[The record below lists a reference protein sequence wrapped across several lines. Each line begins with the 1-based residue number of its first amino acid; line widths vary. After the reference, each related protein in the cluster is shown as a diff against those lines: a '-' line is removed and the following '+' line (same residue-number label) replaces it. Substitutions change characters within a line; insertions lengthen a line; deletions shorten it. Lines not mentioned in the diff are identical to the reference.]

1 MMPAVAAES
10 GRGLKGRRDP
20 TMAPPLPARSLL
32 REWKDAAAA
41 AGIKPLPWQEIAARY
56 MMATTAGRSWAYPDV
71 CIAAARQNGKTAL
84 LVPRIL
90 HDLRSG
96 RRTLH
101 IAHRMRV
108 SSQVFRVVAPIAQK
122 EGARLRLAQGQ
133 EEVFHPSGGTYAIV
147 AALRGARGDHCDTL
161 IVDEAREFEDTE
173 AMEAAGPTVAASQ
186 NGQTIFLSNA
196 GSDASI
202 ILNALRRRGEDGDPT
217 IAYVEWAAG
226 ADRSIDDI
234 AGWAEANPSLGHF
247 PGLFAFLQKQRAAY
261 EESPAVFE
269 TEHLCRWVRTMLTRV
284 VGSDAWARCHAD
296 TSEPERPAMA
306 FNMDPGTTRAAAA
319 IAWRMADGRIGLRQ
333 LLDARGAPLD
343 TEALGLHLR
352 KTAIEH
358 RVRRVG
364 FASWTD
370 AALARGWKQAK
381 ALDGKEFAA
390 ACAVFVEL
398 VNSGRLAWD
407 GEELIGD
414 DLAFTTRKP
423 HESGAW
429 VAVPASVERP
439 TPAALAAIRAVYL
452 ASERPNLPRIG

>member
-1 MMPAVAAES
+1 MMPAVAPDTRS
-10 GRGLKGRRDP
+10 PKGRTQP

-32 REWKDAAAA
+32 REWKEAAASA
-41 AGIKPLPWQEIAARY
+41 NLKPLPWQDVAARY
-56 MMATTAGRSWAYPDV
+56 MMATRPGGLWAYPDV
-71 CIAAARQNGKTAL
+71 AITAARQNGKTSL

-90 HDLRSG
+90 WDLRNN
-96 RRTLH
+96 RRTIH

-108 SSQVFRVVAPIAQK
+108 SAHVFRVVAPIAEK

-133 EEVFHPSGGTYAIV
+133 EEIFHPSGGTYAIV
-147 AALRGARGDHCDTL
+147 AALRGARGDSADTL

-173 AMEAAGPTVAASQ
+173 AMEAAGPTVAASA
-186 NGQTIFLSNA
+186 NGQTIYLSNA
-196 GSDASI
+196 GSDMSI

-217 IAYVEWAAG
+217 LAYVEWAAG
-226 ADRSIDDI
+226 LERSIDDL
-234 AGWAEANPSLGHF
+234 AGWAEANPALGHF

-261 EESPAVFE
+261 VENPAVFE

-284 VGSDAWARCHAD
+284 VGPDAWQRCHAV
-296 TSEPERPAMA
+296 TSNPERPAMA
-306 FNMDPGTTRAAAA
+306 FNMDPNTTRAAAVL
-319 IAWRMADGRIGLRQ
+319 AWRMADGRIGVKQ
-333 LLDARGAPLD
+333 LLDARGAPID
-343 TEALGLHLR
+343 TDALGMHLR
-352 KTAIEH
+352 KTALEH

-364 FASWTD
+364 YASWTD
-370 AALARGWKQAK
+370 ASLSRGWRMAK
-381 ALDGKEFAA
+381 ALDGKEYATACSTFA
-390 ACAVFVEL
+390 EL

-407 GEELIGD
+407 GEEMIGD

-429 VAVPASVERP
+429 VAVPASTERP